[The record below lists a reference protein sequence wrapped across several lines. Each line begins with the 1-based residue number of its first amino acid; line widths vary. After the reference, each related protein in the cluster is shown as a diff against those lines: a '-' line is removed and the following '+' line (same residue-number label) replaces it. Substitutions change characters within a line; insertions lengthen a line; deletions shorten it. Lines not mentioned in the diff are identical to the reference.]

1 LCAAAVP
8 RWLED
13 AITEWQTSQGHLVV
27 LGEGG
32 VGRYTP
38 QQVEEV
44 KMVLR
49 LLPIFWTTVMYW

>member
-1 LCAAAVP
+1 MDVLPLC

-13 AITEWQTSQGHLVV
+13 AITEWQTSQGHLV
-27 LGEGG
+27 LAGEGSHSG
-32 VGRYTP
+32 YTP

-49 LLPIFWTTVMYW
+49 LLPVFWVTVLYW